1 MPLSDKS
8 GSWCTIVQDN
18 IQEGSIDVQP
28 AIVTNEAQ
36 FPEFVHEKV
45 DSGARCADHFR
56 QRFLRYFGE
65 QSVDLVFVAV
75 AGEQKKSAGEPFLA
89 RIEKLVDQILLDSDV
104 P

>member
-1 MPLSDKS
+1 MPLSDKR

-45 DSGARCADHFR
+45 ASGTRCADHLR
-56 QRFLRYFGE
+56 QRFLRYFGAH
-65 QSVDLVFVAV
+65 SAGLVDFTIP
-75 AGEQKKSAGEPFLA
+75 GKQQKSAGEPFLA